1 MLELLARDKLKVES
15 RDHHHSKE
23 YINLSDELEKIEN
36 QITEK
41 LDEEGKELFESY
53 IGKQLDMS
61 ELVRIEEFIYG
72 YQLGSLIM
80 IDIYDILKR

>member
-1 MLELLARDKLKVES
+1 MLELLAKDKLKVET
-15 RDHHHSKE
+15 RDYHHSEE
-23 YINLSDELEKIEN
+23 YLNLSDELEKIEN

-53 IGKQLDMS
+53 IGKQLDRS
-61 ELVRIEEFIYG
+61 EIARIEEFIYG

>member
-1 MLELLARDKLKVES
+1 MLELLAKDELTVAARDYC
-15 RDHHHSKE
+15 HTKE
-23 YINLSDELEKIEN
+23 YLKLSNELEKLESKIA
-36 QITEK
+36 EK
-41 LDEEGKELFESY
+41 LDDEEKELFESY

-72 YQLGSLIM
+72 YQIGSLIM

>member
-1 MLELLARDKLKVES
+1 MLELLAKDKLKVET
-15 RDHHHSKE
+15 RDYHHSEE
-23 YINLSDELEKIEN
+23 YL
-36 QITEK
+36 

-53 IGKQLDMS
+53 IGKQLDRS
-61 ELVRIEEFIYG
+61 EIARIEEFIYG